1 MNKMYSQ
8 HIRQIIA
15 ELDEENK
22 NMLVFKD
29 EFKTKFYNLFTGKKE
44 FKKDIENLKSGEI

>member
-8 HIRQIIA
+8 QIKQIIT
-15 ELDEENK
+15 EFDEENK

-29 EFKTKFYNLFTGKKE
+29 EFKNKFYNLFTGKK
-44 FKKDIENLKSGEI
+44 